1 MCRGSLRGLVPPPI
15 HHVKKRPTYLLS
27 LRCGLQYMSTR
38 NGTQMATGRTYV
50 QKTGKRSYE
59 RSIYAVADATELLAG
74 GSAKEAKDKRNYLL
88 QKFRADGGGGERGN
102 ASVFSDYRRTNT
114 SIKTRQKLDSDQW
127 PHAVTYFL
135 NPTHTLSLNTQVM
148 TRDTP
153 CSHSSRH
160 PPHASKVSQ
169 CARGT
174 KSCTIH
180 PKMKHIQARAVIL
193 SDDAGPSTALALA
206 TDAPRV
212 QRAIGETRHC
222 PHAAQSHSKHQRYS
236 VRAVVWA
243 WSVQYVCSVC
253 AATHSMV

>member
-88 QKFRADGGGGERGN
+88 QKFRADGGGKQRW
-102 ASVFSDYRRTNT
+102 NT
-114 SIKTRQKLDSDQW
+114 AIPLDKYIYQNKTKTRQRPVAARGHIFPK
-127 PHAVTYFL
+127 PHTHPFL
-135 NPTHTLSLNTQVM
+135 KHTQVM
-148 TRDTP
+148 TRGTP

-206 TDAPRV
+206 TDALRV

>member
-1 MCRGSLRGLVPPPI
+1 MLDYCILFFVFVSSEHAVPP
-15 HHVKKRPTYLLS
+15 
-27 LRCGLQYMSTR
+27 LRWCT
-38 NGTQMATGRTYV
+38 GTVWVSRCSKGR
-50 QKTGKRSYE
+50 
-59 RSIYAVADATELLAG
+59 
-74 GSAKEAKDKRNYLL
+74 
-88 QKFRADGGGGERGN
+88 GGGGERRETRLTPVIPTDKYIYQN
-102 ASVFSDYRRTNT
+102 KT
-114 SIKTRQKLDSDQW
+114 KTRQRPLAARGHIFPK
-127 PHAVTYFL
+127 PHTHPFL
-135 NPTHTLSLNTQVM
+135 KHTQVM

-212 QRAIGETRHC
+212 QRAIGETRHG
-222 PHAAQSHSKHQRYS
+222 PHAAQSHSKHQCACS
-236 VRAVVWA
+236 GVGVECAVRVQRVCCDSLDGVAERSHPALLVEQNVRDGRVEVVERD
-243 WSVQYVCSVC
+243 
-253 AATHSMV
+253 